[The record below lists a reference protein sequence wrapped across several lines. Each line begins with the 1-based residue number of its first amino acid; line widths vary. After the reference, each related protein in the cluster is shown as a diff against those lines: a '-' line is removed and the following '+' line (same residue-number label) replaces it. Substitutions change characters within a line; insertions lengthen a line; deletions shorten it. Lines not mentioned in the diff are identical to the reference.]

1 MENNRVKILIE
12 NNDAAGF
19 LEKQYIIPS
28 SAFAD
33 EEIPEDLEVGTWA
46 INLAN
51 IPLQDRDGAVIC
63 YDRPSLDP
71 PGNGITFE
79 YVWWLLDDGAGGISL
94 VRIEQPV
101 TADPN
106 NYLNGYF
113 KITLKDQVGDTG
125 STPLMLGEG
134 ITVLD
139 PATTTGVTITPEA
152 LGVGKMFLVQN
163 FKTTGDITFTLGSNT
178 LLNGSNVVNP
188 GESVMFMA
196 SQTIGVNLYAFSII
210 SKIPQDVWT
219 TATRPGTP
227 DLGQDG
233 FNTTDSV
240 REYWDGT
247 NWIQY

>member
-51 IPLQDRDGAVIC
+51 ISLQDRDGAVIC

-106 NYLNGYF
+106 NYLNRFF
-113 KITLKDQVGDTG
+113 KITLVDQVGDTG
-125 STPLMLGEG
+125 ATSMMLGEG
-134 ITVLD
+134 LVVTD
-139 PATTTGVTITPEA
+139 PATITSFTLTHSLSA
-152 LGVGKMFLVQN
+152 VGKMILIQN
-163 FKTTGDITFTLGSNT
+163 FKTSGDITFTLGSDT
-178 LLNGSNVVNP
+178 ILNGDNIIP
-188 GESVMFMA
+188 AGR
-196 SQTIGVNLYAFSII
+196 SII
-210 SKIPQDVWT
+210 YVVVEDTGDYVLAVVSEYDMIPKEWT
-219 TATRPGTP
+219 TVGRPSTP
-227 DLGQDG
+227 FNGMDG